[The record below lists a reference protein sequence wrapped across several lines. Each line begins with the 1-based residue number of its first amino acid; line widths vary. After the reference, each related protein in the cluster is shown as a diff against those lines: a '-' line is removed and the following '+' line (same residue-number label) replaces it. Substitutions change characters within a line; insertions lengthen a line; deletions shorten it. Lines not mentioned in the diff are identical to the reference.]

1 MIPPTPSRT
10 ANPVS
15 NAFQFKF
22 ALGEQEVLRELPE
35 DFRDALL
42 STDKILNDTVHPF
55 LLSHTRAVFD
65 QKGDPT
71 GTSWKGYEDEPRYY
85 TFKALALEM
94 SNPEDRLM
102 RWKDK
107 GDMKEY
113 LYPSLTNPRHNLH
126 IFRVQGMKAIFGT
139 RLGYAKRLAQLG
151 GVNPFGEPY
160 PPRPLLEMSENQQD
174 ALKARI
180 AAAYENLLRNKGYNV
195 DFDVGPSDL
204 EGDM

>member
-1 MIPPTPSRT
+1 MAT
-10 ANPVS
+10 PVS

-22 ALGEQEVLRELPE
+22 ALGDQEVLEALPK
-35 DFRDALL
+35 DFRDVLL
-42 STDKILNDTVHPF
+42 STDTILNNTVHPF
-55 LLSHTRAVFD
+55 LLQHTEAVFD

-71 GTSWKGYEDEPRYY
+71 GTSWKGYGGEPDYRK
-85 TFKALALEM
+85 FKADILDM

-113 LYPSLTNPRHNLH
+113 LYPSLTDPMHNLH

-151 GVNPFGEPY
+151 GVNPFGESY
-160 PPRPLLEMSENQQD
+160 PPRPLLQMSENQQD
-174 ALKARI
+174 ALKAQI
-180 AAAYENLLRNKGYNV
+180 SAAYENMLKNKGYNV
-195 DFDVGPSDL
+195 DFDVSPSDL